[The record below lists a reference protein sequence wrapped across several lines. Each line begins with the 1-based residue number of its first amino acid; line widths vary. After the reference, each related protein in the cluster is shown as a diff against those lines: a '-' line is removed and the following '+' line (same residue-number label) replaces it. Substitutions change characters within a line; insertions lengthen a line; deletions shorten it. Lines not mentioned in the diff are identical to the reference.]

1 MTRKNYD
8 EYEYLDTDL
17 IYIYPDGQTLINK
30 QGIKDSLDADQN
42 EHFHVNRRL
51 IELVL
56 EPISVNGME
65 DVRKIHAH
73 LFGDIYEWAG
83 HYRRVNISKE
93 GKPFMAMQSFGTGE
107 EYLNSLLTSFLNT
120 ANEKA
125 DVIFHLARILDNLNY
140 MHPFREGNGRCQRE
154 VIRVLALSKGYQLDI
169 KVSADENIYH
179 LYMDGTVHSRID
191 LLEQL
196 IDQLLIKL

>member
-8 EYEYLDTDL
+8 KYEYLDSNF
-17 IYIYPDGQTLINK
+17 IYIYPDSKTLINK
-30 QGIKDSLDADQN
+30 QGITNSANANRN

-56 EPISVNGME
+56 KPILVKDMT

-73 LFGDIYEWAG
+73 LFSDIYEWAG
-83 HYRRVNISKE
+83 NYRKVNISKK
-93 GKPFMAMQSFGTGE
+93 GKPFMAIQSFGTGE
-107 EYLNSLLTSFLNT
+107 QYMDSLLVSFLT
-120 ANEKA
+120 SAHERT
-125 DVIFHLARILDNLNY
+125 DIIFHLARILDNLNY

-154 VIRVLALSKGYQLDI
+154 VIRTLALTKGYQLDI
-169 KVSADENIYH
+169 KVSADEKIYH
-179 LYMDGTVHSRID
+179 LYMDGTFHSRVD